1 MFRDLGFRG
10 LGTCEVAKRSKIKV
24 FHCHAELAELVV
36 TECQRPSRGRED
48 ERVHL
53 SGADCDDL
61 FSSSHCDA
69 LSRRSIDLVPES

>member
-1 MFRDLGFRG
+1 

-24 FHCHAELAELVV
+24 FYRHAELAEFVV

-61 FSSSHCDA
+61 FFTNRCDA
-69 LSRRSIDLVPES
+69 LSRRSIDLMPES